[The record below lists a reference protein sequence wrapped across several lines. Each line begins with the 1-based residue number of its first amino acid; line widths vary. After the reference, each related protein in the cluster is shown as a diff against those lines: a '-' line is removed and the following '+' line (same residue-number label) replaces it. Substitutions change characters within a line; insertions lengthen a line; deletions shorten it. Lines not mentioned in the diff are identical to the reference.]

1 MVKKLLATLTTDS
14 QGRATYTYTGIGAGD
29 VKFSAESTNNGNL
42 VSEIYSIQ
50 DCLLYDIDGFSKT
63 TTTSTDTSYDS
74 GYAYSLASIS
84 DFEMEFDFNNPLGFR
99 LYFSSSNV
107 TSTGQEIKYGIG
119 FDRNA
124 SGQFVFTERTTV
136 TSNTACQSIS
146 SGTNHYKIKFNGNV
160 VNVWVNDVQQIT
172 NKTLSWWNAH
182 VPYYFDWAIWEK
194 GTGTVS
200 NIKIKAL

>member
-1 MVKKLLATLTTDS
+1 M
-14 QGRATYTYTGIGAGD
+14 
-29 VKFSAESTNNGNL
+29 F

-50 DCLLYDIDGFSKT
+50 DCLLYDVGGFSKT
-63 TTTSTDTSYDS
+63 TTTSTDTTYDS

-107 TSTGQEIKYGIG
+107 TSTGQEILYGIG
-119 FDRNA
+119 FCRNA
-124 SGQFVFTERTTV
+124 NGNFVFTERTTT
-136 TSNTACQSIS
+136 TSNTACQWIS
-146 SGTNHYKIKFNGNV
+146 NDTNPYKIKFNGNV

-182 VPYYFDWAIWEK
+182 FPYYFDWAIWER

-200 NIKIKAL
+200 NIKIKSL

>member
-50 DCLLYDIDGFSKT
+50 DCLLYDVDGFSKT

-99 LYFSSSNV
+99 LYFSSLNV

-124 SGQFVFTERTTV
+124 SGQFVFTERITV

-160 VNVWVNDVQQIT
+160 VNVWVNDVQ
-172 NKTLSWWNAH
+172 
-182 VPYYFDWAIWEK
+182 
-194 GTGTVS
+194 
-200 NIKIKAL
+200 